1 LRDRLAQLDFGTYLG
16 VIKIE
21 MIEANPFDYYY
32 IACYP
37 DVFLC
42 GPEKEKARC
51 PLRERYREAGL

>member
-42 GPEKEKARC
+42 GPEKEKA
-51 PLRERYREAGL
+51 PVERAL